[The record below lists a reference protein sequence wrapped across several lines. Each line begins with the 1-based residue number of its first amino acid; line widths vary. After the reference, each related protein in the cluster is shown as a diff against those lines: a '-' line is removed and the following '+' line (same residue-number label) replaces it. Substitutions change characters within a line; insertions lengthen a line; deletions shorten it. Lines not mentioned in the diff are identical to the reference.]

1 MGEDRRLLQE
11 EPGLKLSRLTK
22 FQPAIRAG
30 ARRLVWS
37 GLFICLAVGCYSSD
51 YRRQTAAT
59 ASMLGDLAQK
69 LGDYCRADFK
79 LDRREVS
86 SEEMGEFYYAL
97 RKARSYASEAAS
109 NSNRQSY
116 RDLTRLIDDYAQ
128 LLGEVDRYRLTGKPD
143 PQRLAEIAA
152 AEQRVRDEAQV
163 GAGRP

>member
-1 MGEDRRLLQE
+1 
-11 EPGLKLSRLTK
+11 
-22 FQPAIRAG
+22 
-30 ARRLVWS
+30 
-37 GLFICLAVGCYSSD
+37 VGCYSSD

-109 NSNRQSY
+109 NSDRQSY

-143 PQRLAEIAA
+143 PQRMAEIAA
-152 AEQRVRDEAQV
+152 AEQRVRDEAQAV
-163 GAGRP
+163 LKD

>member
-1 MGEDRRLLQE
+1 
-11 EPGLKLSRLTK
+11 
-22 FQPAIRAG
+22 
-30 ARRLVWS
+30 
-37 GLFICLAVGCYSSD
+37 LFICLAAGCYSSD

-79 LDRREVS
+79 LDHREVS

-116 RDLTRLIDDYAQ
+116 RDLTRLIEDYTQ
-128 LLGEVDRYRLTGKPD
+128 LLSKVDRYRLTGKPD
-143 PQRLAEIAA
+143 PQRLAEIVA
-152 AEQRVRDEAQV
+152 AEQRVSDEAQSV
-163 GAGRP
+163 LKDLREQS